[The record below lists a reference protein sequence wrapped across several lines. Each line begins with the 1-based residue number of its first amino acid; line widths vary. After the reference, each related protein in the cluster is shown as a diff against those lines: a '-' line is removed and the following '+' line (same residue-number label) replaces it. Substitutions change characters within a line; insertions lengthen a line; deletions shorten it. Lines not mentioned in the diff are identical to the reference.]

1 MNEEMMN
8 NSVPYFFPLRRST
21 THCISIQAES
31 MCSLNY
37 LPVGNGVIVSS
48 HFWVNV
54 VQVPLEILT
63 L

>member
-1 MNEEMMN
+1 MND
-8 NSVPYFFPLRRST
+8 SVPYFPPSKRNT
-21 THCISIQAES
+21 THGSAIQAES
-31 MCSLNY
+31 MYDLNY
-37 LPVGNGVIVSS
+37 LPVRNGVIVSS